1 MSKNDVYIL
10 SFILTVI
17 AAVFL
22 WSLAIIVYRNNKKE
36 YLNRT
41 LALAMVFIGVWV
53 LSGFAEKIFVNPSN
67 SFTLWTYKWAYFSS
81 ILGSA
86 FFFLFSLGLY
96 LDRRPAKK
104 TRYTISIA
112 SFSLAL
118 FSLSPY
124 VIQSASFR
132 NAVSTSQNG
141 PLYPVVVTAIVLLI
155 LSGTYLI
162 YRKRRNSTGI
172 DRARTSII
180 LYSMIIFFPI
190 AAACTFL
197 IPPLLGNDTSTS
209 YASLAGIIPMGCTSY
224 ALIRLRLLDFRI
236 IIRKTGVFIIGTI
249 VLSIPVILIFFLFS
263 AMHLNPFVEKG
274 LTFLVFM
281 IMVFS
286 APSILQYIRSLS
298 SRLFFS
304 DLYDELQLL
313 DIISHR
319 LVSQGDLKSGL
330 LSALSEIVSPLGIK
344 QLGVVIPRGII
355 NENIWSFVCEL
366 EDNGTVTTRNDSNFR
381 YMEWLDEVTVTTLT
395 EELQRRPDDAE
406 KELLATTLAAS
417 GLAACVPIRVST
429 ERVGYCLVGEK
440 VSNQALSSTD
450 ISLLEKS
457 AEHLGLFIYN
467 YALAAKL
474 DAQLKELKEVYSEL
488 QEAYQFKSEIIEVTS
503 HEFRT
508 PVTLINGFTETLLN
522 RWDELDESEKRS
534 FLNDI
539 NNACS
544 RIINLTDQFF
554 SVSSLREGKLSIQ
567 KEPVRLADILRALYE
582 ALSPEERTRVTIE
595 ADPHLYFISDSDHLK
610 AILKN
615 VLDNALRFSSSDN
628 CVIIKAWKTSSNGF
642 IQIQDFG
649 NGIPSK
655 ETEQVFEPFV
665 RLESLNHHSKGMG
678 LGLYIVRLLSS
689 RLGIEVE
696 IDSSEGIGTTITLTI
711 GLDYD
716 FGSSALRSSLSR
728 DGTSA

>member
-1 MSKNDVYIL
+1 
-10 SFILTVI
+10 
-17 AAVFL
+17 
-22 WSLAIIVYRNNKKE
+22 
-36 YLNRT
+36 
-41 LALAMVFIGVWV
+41 MVFIGVWV

-67 SFTLWTYKWAYFSS
+67 SFTLWIYKWAYFSS

-190 AAACTFL
+190 AAACTLL

-209 YASLAGIIPMGCTSY
+209 YASLAGIIPMVCTSY
-224 ALIRLRLLDFRI
+224 ALIRLRFLDFRI

-263 AMHLNPFVEKG
+263 PMHLNPFVEKG

-355 NENIWSFVCEL
+355 NENSWSFVCEL

-381 YMEWLDEVTVTTLT
+381 YMEWLDEVTVTTPT

-429 ERVGYCLVGEK
+429 ERLGYCLVGEK

-595 ADPHLYFISDSDHLK
+595 ADPQLYFISDSDHLK